1 MEPKEQNIGYSSF
14 SRKIQPECLRT
25 IFQMH
30 KDPKFP
36 FIFASFIHNL
46 KFRSFAPVLTKSK
59 QAKRLI
65 SRPFYFP
72 SGM

>member
-14 SRKIQPECLRT
+14 SRKIQPECLRP
-25 IFQMH
+25 ILQMH
-30 KDPKFP
+30 RDPNFP
-36 FIFASFIHNL
+36 FIFAPFIHNL
-46 KFRSFAPVLTKSK
+46 KFRSFALVLTKSK
-59 QAKRLI
+59 QGKRLI